1 MGEAKRKSERKE
13 AFLRLHPHCCFCGG
27 ATLATT
33 VDHVPSVQM
42 FSLRRRPKGLEVP
55 ACDTCNQA
63 TKQHE
68 QVAAMFGRVYI
79 SGGPSRDETHELGRI
94 IEAVHNNIP
103 GLLEE
108 MNASPHQLES
118 FAQAGVNLPGIGGVI
133 NASGPLVNRSMQ
145 VFGAKIGYALFY
157 STVHR
162 IIPPAGGVAVRW
174 YSNYDK
180 MTGRIPS
187 DLLQILGPPNTLRQG
202 KWDASDQFNYLFAM
216 TNGAEMAVYFSTFRQ
231 SFAVVS
237 LVSDD
242 VTRFEDVTDNNIY
255 RPGQL

>member
-1 MGEAKRKSERKE
+1 MRQ
-13 AFLRLHPHCCFCGG
+13 HPQCCFCGG
-27 ATLATT
+27 TTLSTT

-55 ACDTCNQA
+55 ACDACNQA

-68 QVAAMFGRVYI
+68 QVAAMLGRMYYT
-79 SGGPSRDETHELGRI
+79 GGPTSAEARELGRI
-94 IEAVHNNIP
+94 MRAVGNNNP

-108 MNASPHQLES
+108 MDASPRQLERFS
-118 FAQAGVNLPGIGGVI
+118 RAGVNLPGVGGVF
-133 NASGPLVNRSMQ
+133 NASGPLVNRSIQ
-145 VFGAKIGYALFY
+145 AFGAKLGYALFY
-157 STVHR
+157 STIHR
-162 IIPPAGGVAVRW
+162 IIPSTGGVAVRW

-187 DLLQILGPPNTLRQG
+187 DLLRILGPPNTLRQG
-202 KWDASDQFNYLFAM
+202 RWDASDQFNYLFAM
-216 TNGAEMAVYFSTFRQ
+216 TDGAEMAVYFSTFRQ

-242 VTRFEDVTDNNIY
+242 VTRFEGVTDINIH
-255 RPGQL
+255 RPGQF